1 MQAGGCRK
9 GFTERETPQ
18 TNAMNGIT
26 LELILER
33 RNLSQALD
41 RVERNDGAPGV
52 DGMRTDELRQHICR
66 HPHELTEAIRAGTY
80 RPSPVLRTE
89 IPKEESGKLRELGIP
104 TVQDRLVQQAIAQV
118 GTGSRTAIARGAV
131 GFLAVAGVLTLSLL
145 ATLWLRRRTLHW
157 PNSCADS

>member
-1 MQAGGCRK
+1 
-9 GFTERETPQ
+9 
-18 TNAMNGIT
+18 MNGIT

-33 RNLSQALD
+33 RNLSLALD

-89 IPKEESGKLRELGIP
+89 IPKEEPGKFRELGIP

-118 GTGSRTAIARGAV
+118 LSFSYDPTFSTRSHGFRPNEKAHNAIYD
-131 GFLAVAGVLTLSLL
+131 VLDAADKGYRWVVDMDLEKFFDTLKVVS
-145 ATLWLRRRTLHW
+145 
-157 PNSCADS
+157 